1 MDGKYMIYFIT
12 SRNNGKNDIE
22 KVMKQVNS
30 YVNSNNKVGFAEA
43 NQYKSLEYELEQL
56 LILADKVSTDCKKML
71 EGTITS
77 GGHFSQIKNLIKKLL
92 RKCIR
97 WYMKDFMVNQIEFNS
112 QITYYLK
119 QQIIID
125 KNRLCKI
132 NEGKYEE

>member
-56 LILADKVSTDCKKML
+56 WILADKFSRDCKERW

-77 GGHFSQIKNLIKKLL
+77 GGQFSQIKN
-92 RKCIR
+92 
-97 WYMKDFMVNQIEFNS
+97 
-112 QITYYLK
+112 
-119 QQIIID
+119 
-125 KNRLCKI
+125 
-132 NEGKYEE
+132 